1 MITCVINGM
10 AAYPAAS
17 QSIKLTYANQC
28 VTDDGEY
35 SYDINFPMSIM
46 DNRRVFH
53 NVSRFDVSKVTQKF
67 NDCKLYVSG
76 RLILSGVGTIIS
88 VTEAEIKLQI
98 VGGKSRIKYNDRMTK
113 HYIDEIATFG
123 TADKPGYTVDK
134 GWSQGFKNLQK
145 INDIYR
151 LDEDKSKFLGVE
163 GKWCFVPVRDETND
177 MIANFVGVDK
187 TKQFIG
193 YNAPFVMNL
202 AVQPNLMYIFRK
214 VVEYEGYTLKRN
226 DFDCKPWNLLYIASA
241 YKTRELRKALPHW
254 SSYTFIEEFR
264 KLFNATIV
272 FDDIRKTCSVI
283 NASELTTADSVE
295 IEPLDEYTTDYD
307 EDGSFSTSST
317 ANLEYN
323 LGDSANRDNYE
334 VISKKVFENFKIV
347 HSTGTWE
354 PQNQFKGTTQS
365 WSEKQ
370 KRQTIIE
377 CNGSYYIYVENEV
390 GSKTWQLA
398 GVWSP
403 LIRDSS
409 SDDYVDI
416 NISPAAQV
424 VEDINFKTAVI
435 GEDNYYEKR
444 CLLSIPNDKEPD
456 SKECDVDDDGY
467 SYTSV
472 QDAIDDES
480 TLDKSEDDQEC
491 MNIFFIIP
499 GEVQDDNKFSWVRAK
514 SRWPKFK
521 TDYRINKEYC
531 GSTEGGFGG
540 NRGGTFKEKYPY
552 SLSICTKSTNDVV
565 TLGCL
570 HDNGLK
576 MDNKNCLQVKFKS
589 EVIPD
594 PSNTYI
600 IHNKKY
606 VCEKIEMEVK
616 DDQIE
621 PIFVGYFYMMS

>member
-17 QSIKLTYANQC
+17 QSIKLTYANQY

-53 NVSRFDVSKVTQKF
+53 NVSRFDVSKVTKKF
-67 NDCKLYVSG
+67 DDCKLYVSG

-113 HYIDEIATFG
+113 HYIDEISYG

-177 MIANFVGVDK
+177 MIANFVGVDR

-307 EDGSFSTSST
+307 EDGSLSTSST

-334 VISKKVFENFKIV
+334 VISKKVFNSFESF
-347 HSTGTWE
+347 HSE
-354 PQNQFKGTTQS
+354 EISLDNQFVSTTML
-365 WSEKQ
+365 WSEKK

-377 CNGSYYIYVENEV
+377 NFGDYYIYVEDENGKKSWELS
-390 GSKTWQLA
+390 GI
-398 GVWSP
+398 WSP
-403 LIRDSS
+403 LIRDKSS
-409 SDDYVDI
+409 EDYVDL

-424 VEDINFKTAVI
+424 VEDINFKTWFL
-435 GEDNYYEKR
+435 EDKYYEKR
-444 CLLSIPNDKEPD
+444 CLLSIPNNKEPD
-456 SKECDVDDDGY
+456 SKDCDIDEDGY

-472 QDAIDDES
+472 QDALDDES
-480 TLDKSEDDQEC
+480 MLDTTEDEQEC
-491 MNIFFIIP
+491 MNIFFILP
-499 GEVQDDNKFSWVRAK
+499 GRVQIGGPNTTSLSWVGNK
-514 SRWPKFK
+514 SRWPQFV
-521 TDYRINKEYC
+521 TDYRINDDYRYS
-531 GSTEGGFGG
+531 GIADIFYD
-540 NRGGTFKEKYPY
+540 FY
-552 SLSICTKSTNDVV
+552 SLSLRKKREIGTTC
-565 TLGCL
+565 LGSL

-576 MDNKNCLQVKFKS
+576 IDNKNCLQVKFKS

-606 VCEKIEMEVK
+606 VCEKIELEVK

>member
-17 QSIKLTYANQC
+17 QSIKLTYANQY

-98 VGGKSRIKYNDRMTK
+98 VGGKSRIKFNDKLTK
-113 HYIDEIATFG
+113 HYIDEIPFG

-134 GWSQGFKNLQK
+134 GFSQKFKDK
-145 INDIYR
+145 IREIYR
-151 LDEDKSKFLGVE
+151 LNEDKSEFLGAE
-163 GKWCFVPVRDETND
+163 GRWCFMPVRDETND
-177 MIANFVGVDK
+177 LIANFVGVDR

-193 YNAPFVMNL
+193 YNAPFIMNL

-214 VVEYEGYTLKRN
+214 VVEYEGYSLKRN

-241 YKTRELRKALPHW
+241 YKTRELCKALPHW

-272 FDDIRKTCSVI
+272 FDDIKKTCSVI

-307 EDGSFSTSST
+307 EDGSLSTPST

-334 VISKKVFENFKIV
+334 VISKKVFNSFESF
-347 HSTGTWE
+347 HSE
-354 PQNQFKGTTQS
+354 EISLDNQFVSTTML
-365 WSEKQ
+365 WSEKK

-377 CNGSYYIYVENEV
+377 NFGDYYIYVEDENGKKSWELS
-390 GSKTWQLA
+390 GI
-398 GVWSP
+398 WSP
-403 LIRDSS
+403 LIRDKSS
-409 SDDYVDI
+409 EDYVDL

-424 VEDINFKTAVI
+424 VEDINFKT
-435 GEDNYYEKR
+435 GLLEDKYYEKR
-444 CLLSIPNDKEPD
+444 CLLSIPNNKEPD
-456 SKECDVDDDGY
+456 SKDCDIDEDGY

-472 QDAIDDES
+472 QDALDDES
-480 TLDKSEDDQEC
+480 MLDTTEDEQEC
-491 MNIFFIIP
+491 MNIFFILP
-499 GEVQDDNKFSWVRAK
+499 GRVQIGGPNTTSLSWVGNK
-514 SRWPKFK
+514 SRWPQFL
-521 TDYRINKEYC
+521 TDYRINEDYRYS
-531 GSTEGGFGG
+531 GIADIFYD
-540 NRGGTFKEKYPY
+540 FY
-552 SLSICTKSTNDVV
+552 SLSLRKKREIGATC
-565 TLGCL
+565 LGSL

-576 MDNKNCLQVKFKS
+576 IDNKNCLQVKFKS

-606 VCEKIEMEVK
+606 VCEKIELEVK

>member
-17 QSIKLTYANQC
+17 QSIKLTYANQY

-53 NVSRFDVSKVTQKF
+53 NVSRFDVSKVTQKY

-76 RLILSGVGTIIS
+76 RLILSGVGTVIS

-98 VGGKSRIKYNDRMTK
+98 VGGKSRIKFNDKLTK
-113 HYIDEIATFG
+113 HYIDEIPFG

-134 GWSQGFKNLQK
+134 GFSQKFKDK
-145 INDIYR
+145 ISEIYR
-151 LDEDKSKFLGVE
+151 LNEDKSEFLGAE
-163 GKWCFVPVRDETND
+163 GRWCFMPVRDETND
-177 MIANFVGVDK
+177 LISNFVGVDR

-193 YNAPFVMNL
+193 YNAPFIMNL

-214 VVEYEGYTLKRN
+214 VVEYEGYSLKRN

-241 YKTRELRKALPHW
+241 YKTRELCKALPHW

-272 FDDIRKTCSVI
+272 FDDIKKTCSVI

-323 LGDSANRDNYE
+323 LGDSANRENYE
-334 VISKKVFENFKIV
+334 VIPKKVFDSFEIV
-347 HSTGTWE
+347 HSEELMGSDR
-354 PQNQFKGTTQS
+354 QFASTTLL
-365 WSEKQ
+365 WSEKK

-377 CNGSYYIYVENEV
+377 NYGDYYIYVEDEDGN
-390 GSKTWQLA
+390 KNWKLA
-398 GVWSP
+398 GIWSP
-403 LIRDSS
+403 LIRDSA
-409 SDDYVDI
+409 SDDYVDL

-424 VEDINFKTAVI
+424 VENINFKS
-435 GEDNYYEKR
+435 GLLEDNYYEKR

-456 SKECDVDDDGY
+456 SKECDIDEDGY

-472 QDAIDDES
+472 QDALDDES
-480 TLDKSEDDQEC
+480 MLDTSEDEQEC
-491 MNIFFIIP
+491 MNIFFILP
-499 GEVQDDNKFSWVRAK
+499 GRVQTGDGTNTRLSWVGNK
-514 SRWPKFK
+514 SRWPQFM
-521 TDYRINKEYC
+521 TDYRINY
-531 GSTEGGFGG
+531 GYRFSGIAFIDDA
-540 NRGGTFKEKYPY
+540 YY
-552 SLSICTKSTNDVV
+552 SLALCMKSEIGT
-565 TLGCL
+565 TCLGSL

-576 MDNKNCLQVKFKS
+576 IDNKNCLQIKFKS

-606 VCEKIEMEVK
+606 VCEKIELEVK

>member
-1 MITCVINGM
+1 MITCIINGHK
-10 AAYPAAS
+10 AYPIS
-17 QSIKLTYANQC
+17 TSSIKVAYANQY

-35 SYDINFPMSIM
+35 TYDITFPMNILE
-46 DNRRVFH
+46 NRVIFK
-53 NVSRFDVSKVTQKF
+53 NVSRLEVKKNIAKYD
-67 NDCKLYVSG
+67 DCKLYCNSQ
-76 RLILSGVGTIIS
+76 LIMSGVGTILS
-88 VTEAEIKLQI
+88 VNEKEIKLQI
-98 VGGKSRIKYNDRMTK
+98 VGGKSRIKFNDRMTK
-113 HYIDEIATFG
+113 HYIDEIPFG

-347 HSTGTWE
+347 HSTGTWD

-377 CNGSYYIYVENEV
+377 CNGSYYIYVENED

-531 GSTEGGFGG
+531 GSAVGGFGG
-540 NRGGTFKEKYPY
+540 NGGGTFKEKYPY

-570 HDNGLK
+570 HANGLK
-576 MDNKNCLQVKFKS
+576 IDNKNCMEVKFKS
-589 EVIPD
+589 DDIPD
-594 PSNTYI
+594 PSKIYI
-600 IHNKKY
+600 IRNKRF

-616 DDQIE
+616 DDAIE
-621 PIFVGYFYMMS
+621 PVYTGYFYMQS

>member
-17 QSIKLTYANQC
+17 QSIKLTYANQY

-67 NDCKLYVSG
+67 NDCKLYVSS

-98 VGGKSRIKYNDRMTK
+98 VGGKSRIKFNDKLTK
-113 HYIDEIATFG
+113 HYIDEIPFG

-134 GWSQGFKNLQK
+134 GFSQKFKDK
-145 INDIYR
+145 ISEIYR
-151 LDEDKSKFLGVE
+151 LNEDKSEFLGAE
-163 GKWCFVPVRDETND
+163 GRWCFMPVRDETND
-177 MIANFVGVDK
+177 LIANFVGVDR

-193 YNAPFVMNL
+193 YNAPFIMNL

-214 VVEYEGYTLKRN
+214 VVEYEGYSLKRN

-241 YKTRELRKALPHW
+241 YKTRELCKALPHW

-272 FDDIRKTCSVI
+272 FDDIKKTCSVI

-307 EDGSFSTSST
+307 EDGSLSTSST

-334 VISKKVFENFKIV
+334 VISKKVFNSFESF
-347 HSTGTWE
+347 HSE
-354 PQNQFKGTTQS
+354 EISLDNQFVSTTKL
-365 WSEKQ
+365 WSEKK

-377 CNGSYYIYVENEV
+377 NFGDYYIYVEDENGKKSWELS
-390 GSKTWQLA
+390 GI
-398 GVWSP
+398 WSP
-403 LIRDSS
+403 LIRDKSS
-409 SDDYVDI
+409 EDYVDL

-424 VEDINFKTAVI
+424 VEDINFKT
-435 GEDNYYEKR
+435 GLLEDKYYEKR
-444 CLLSIPNDKEPD
+444 CLLSIPNNKEPD
-456 SKECDVDDDGY
+456 SKDCDIDEDGY

-472 QDAIDDES
+472 QDALDDES
-480 TLDKSEDDQEC
+480 MLDTTEDEQEC
-491 MNIFFIIP
+491 MNIFFILP
-499 GEVQDDNKFSWVRAK
+499 GRVQIGGPNTTSLSWVGNK
-514 SRWPKFK
+514 SRWPQFL
-521 TDYRINKEYC
+521 TDYHINEDYRYS
-531 GSTEGGFGG
+531 GIADIFYD
-540 NRGGTFKEKYPY
+540 FY
-552 SLSICTKSTNDVV
+552 SLSLRKKREIGATC
-565 TLGCL
+565 LGSL

-576 MDNKNCLQVKFKS
+576 IDNKNCLQVKFKS

-606 VCEKIEMEVK
+606 VCEKIELEVK

>member
-17 QSIKLTYANQC
+17 QSIKLTYANQY

-113 HYIDEIATFG
+113 HYIDEISYG

-177 MIANFVGVDK
+177 MIANFVGVDR

-272 FDDIRKTCSVI
+272 FDDIRKICSVI

-307 EDGSFSTSST
+307 EDGSLSTSST

-334 VISKKVFENFKIV
+334 VISKKVFNSFESF
-347 HSTGTWE
+347 HSE
-354 PQNQFKGTTQS
+354 EISLDNQFVSTTML
-365 WSEKQ
+365 WSEKK

-377 CNGSYYIYVENEV
+377 NFGDYYIYMEDENGKKSWELS
-390 GSKTWQLA
+390 GI
-398 GVWSP
+398 WSP
-403 LIRDSS
+403 LIRDKSS
-409 SDDYVDI
+409 EDYVDL

-424 VEDINFKTAVI
+424 VEDINFKT
-435 GEDNYYEKR
+435 GLLEDKYYEKR
-444 CLLSIPNDKEPD
+444 CLLSIPNNKEPD
-456 SKECDVDDDGY
+456 SKDCDIDEDGY

-472 QDAIDDES
+472 QDALDDES
-480 TLDKSEDDQEC
+480 MLDTTEDEQEC
-491 MNIFFIIP
+491 MNIFFILP
-499 GEVQDDNKFSWVRAK
+499 GRVQIGGPNTTSLSWVGNK
-514 SRWPKFK
+514 SRWPQFL
-521 TDYRINKEYC
+521 TDYRINEDYRYS
-531 GSTEGGFGG
+531 GIADIFYD
-540 NRGGTFKEKYPY
+540 FY
-552 SLSICTKSTNDVV
+552 SLSLRKEREIGATC
-565 TLGCL
+565 LGSL

-576 MDNKNCLQVKFKS
+576 IDNKNCLQVKFKS

-606 VCEKIEMEVK
+606 VCEKIELEVK

>member
-17 QSIKLTYANQC
+17 QSIKLTYANQY

-35 SYDINFPMSIM
+35 SSDINFPMSIM
-46 DNRRVFH
+46 NNRRVFH
-53 NVSRFDVSKVTQKF
+53 NVSRFDVSKTTQKYD
-67 NDCKLYVSG
+67 DCKLYVSG

-88 VTEAEIKLQI
+88 VSESEIKLQI

-347 HSTGTWE
+347 HSTGTWD

-377 CNGSYYIYVENEV
+377 CNGSYYIYVENED

-540 NRGGTFKEKYPY
+540 NGGGTFKEKYPY

-606 VCEKIEMEVK
+606 VCEKIELEVK

>member
-17 QSIKLTYANQC
+17 QSIKLTYANQY

-177 MIANFVGVDK
+177 MIANFVGVDR

-193 YNAPFVMNL
+193 YNAPFIMNL

-307 EDGSFSTSST
+307 EDGSLSTSST

-334 VISKKVFENFKIV
+334 VISKKVFNSFESF
-347 HSTGTWE
+347 HSE
-354 PQNQFKGTTQS
+354 EISLDNQFVSTTML
-365 WSEKQ
+365 WSEKK

-377 CNGSYYIYVENEV
+377 NFGDYYIYVEDENGKKSWELS
-390 GSKTWQLA
+390 GI
-398 GVWSP
+398 WSP
-403 LIRDSS
+403 LIRDKSS
-409 SDDYVDI
+409 EDYVDL

-424 VEDINFKTAVI
+424 VEDINFKT
-435 GEDNYYEKR
+435 GLLEDKYYEKR
-444 CLLSIPNDKEPD
+444 CLLSIPNNKEPD
-456 SKECDVDDDGY
+456 SKDCDIDEDGY

-472 QDAIDDES
+472 QDALDDES
-480 TLDKSEDDQEC
+480 MLDTTEDEQEC
-491 MNIFFIIP
+491 MNIFFILP
-499 GEVQDDNKFSWVRAK
+499 GRVQIGGPNTTSLSWVGNK
-514 SRWPKFK
+514 SRWPQFL
-521 TDYRINKEYC
+521 TDYRINEDYRYS
-531 GSTEGGFGG
+531 GIADIFYD
-540 NRGGTFKEKYPY
+540 FY
-552 SLSICTKSTNDVV
+552 SLSLRKKREIGATC
-565 TLGCL
+565 LGSL

-576 MDNKNCLQVKFKS
+576 IDNKNCLQVKFKS

-606 VCEKIEMEVK
+606 VCEKIELEVK

>member
-17 QSIKLTYANQC
+17 QSIKLTYANQY

-113 HYIDEIATFG
+113 HYIDEISYG

-377 CNGSYYIYVENEV
+377 CNGSYYIYVENED

-403 LIRDSS
+403 LIRVSS

-435 GEDNYYEKR
+435 GEDKYYEKR

-552 SLSICTKSTNDVV
+552 SLSICAKSTNDVV

-606 VCEKIEMEVK
+606 VCEKIELEVK

>member
-17 QSIKLTYANQC
+17 QSIKLTYANQY

-88 VTEAEIKLQI
+88 VTESEIKLQI

-113 HYIDEIATFG
+113 HYIDEISYG

-134 GWSQGFKNLQK
+134 GWSKGFKNLQK

-177 MIANFVGVDK
+177 MIANFVGVDR

-307 EDGSFSTSST
+307 EDGSLSTSST

-334 VISKKVFENFKIV
+334 VISKKVFNSFESF
-347 HSTGTWE
+347 HSE
-354 PQNQFKGTTQS
+354 EISLDNQFVSTTML
-365 WSEKQ
+365 WSEKK

-377 CNGSYYIYVENEV
+377 NFGDYYIYVEDENGKKSWELS
-390 GSKTWQLA
+390 GI
-398 GVWSP
+398 WSP
-403 LIRDSS
+403 LIRDKSS
-409 SDDYVDI
+409 EDYVDL

-424 VEDINFKTAVI
+424 VEDINFKT
-435 GEDNYYEKR
+435 GLLEDKYYEKR
-444 CLLSIPNDKEPD
+444 CLLSIPNNKEPD
-456 SKECDVDDDGY
+456 SKDCDIDEDGY

-472 QDAIDDES
+472 QDALDDES
-480 TLDKSEDDQEC
+480 MLDTTEDEQEC
-491 MNIFFIIP
+491 MNIFFILP
-499 GEVQDDNKFSWVRAK
+499 GRVQIGGPNTTSLSWVGNK
-514 SRWPKFK
+514 SRWPQFL
-521 TDYRINKEYC
+521 TDYRINEDYRYS
-531 GSTEGGFGG
+531 GIADIFYD
-540 NRGGTFKEKYPY
+540 FY
-552 SLSICTKSTNDVV
+552 SLSLRKKREIGATC
-565 TLGCL
+565 LGSL

-576 MDNKNCLQVKFKS
+576 IDNKNCLQVKFKS

-606 VCEKIEMEVK
+606 VCEKIELEVK

>member
-17 QSIKLTYANQC
+17 QSIKLTYANQY

-151 LDEDKSKFLGVE
+151 LDEDKSKFMGVE

-214 VVEYEGYTLKRN
+214 VLEYEGYKLKRN

-272 FDDIRKTCSVI
+272 FDDVRKTCSVI

-347 HSTGTWE
+347 HSTGTWD

-377 CNGSYYIYVENEV
+377 CNGSYYIYVENED

-514 SRWPKFK
+514 YRWPKFK

-540 NRGGTFKEKYPY
+540 NGGGTFKEKYPY
-552 SLSICTKSTNDVV
+552 SLSICAKSTNDVV

-606 VCEKIEMEVK
+606 VCEKIELEVK

>member
-17 QSIKLTYANQC
+17 QSIKLTYANQY

-145 INDIYR
+145 IYDIYR

-347 HSTGTWE
+347 HSTGTWD

-370 KRQTIIE
+370 KKQTIIE
-377 CNGSYYIYVENEV
+377 CNGSYYIYVENED

-435 GEDNYYEKR
+435 GEDKYYEKR
-444 CLLSIPNDKEPD
+444 CLLSIPNAKEPD

-540 NRGGTFKEKYPY
+540 NGGGTFKEKYPY

-576 MDNKNCLQVKFKS
+576 IDNKNCLQVKFKS

-606 VCEKIEMEVK
+606 VCEKIELEVK

>member
-17 QSIKLTYANQC
+17 QSIKLTYANQY

-67 NDCKLYVSG
+67 DDCKLYVSG

-214 VVEYEGYTLKRN
+214 VLEYEGYTLKRN

-307 EDGSFSTSST
+307 EDGSLSTSST

-334 VISKKVFENFKIV
+334 VISKKVFDSFESFQSKEI
-347 HSTGTWE
+347 SLD
-354 PQNQFKGTTQS
+354 NQFVSTTML
-365 WSEKQ
+365 WSEKK

-377 CNGSYYIYVENEV
+377 NFGDYYIYVEDEN
-390 GSKTWQLA
+390 GKKSWKLA
-398 GVWSP
+398 GIWSP
-403 LIRDSS
+403 LIRDKSS
-409 SDDYVDI
+409 EDYVDL

-424 VEDINFKTAVI
+424 VEDINFKTWFL
-435 GEDNYYEKR
+435 EDKYYEKR
-444 CLLSIPNDKEPD
+444 CLLSIQNNKEPD
-456 SKECDVDDDGY
+456 SKDCDIDDDGY

-472 QDAIDDES
+472 QDALDDES
-480 TLDKSEDDQEC
+480 MLDTSEDEQEC
-491 MNIFFIIP
+491 MNIFFILP
-499 GEVQDDNKFSWVRAK
+499 GRVQIGGPNTTSLSWVDNK
-514 SRWPKFK
+514 SRWPQFM
-521 TDYRINKEYC
+521 TDYRINY
-531 GSTEGGFGG
+531 GYRFSGIAFIDDA
-540 NRGGTFKEKYPY
+540 YY
-552 SLSICTKSTNDVV
+552 SLALCMKSEIGT
-565 TLGCL
+565 TCLGSL

-576 MDNKNCLQVKFKS
+576 IDNKNCLQIKFKS

-606 VCEKIEMEVK
+606 VCEKIELEVK

>member
-17 QSIKLTYANQC
+17 QSIKLTYANQY

-53 NVSRFDVSKVTQKF
+53 NVNRFDVSKVTQKF
-67 NDCKLYVSG
+67 NDCKLYVSS

-98 VGGKSRIKYNDRMTK
+98 VGGKSRIKFNDKLTK
-113 HYIDEIATFG
+113 HYIDEIPFG

-134 GWSQGFKNLQK
+134 GFSQKFKDK
-145 INDIYR
+145 ISEIYR
-151 LDEDKSKFLGVE
+151 LNEDKSEFLGAE
-163 GKWCFVPVRDETND
+163 GRWCFMPIRDETND
-177 MIANFVGVDK
+177 LIANFVGVDR

-193 YNAPFVMNL
+193 YNAPFIMNL

-214 VVEYEGYTLKRN
+214 VVEYEGYSLKRN

-241 YKTRELRKALPHW
+241 YKTRELCKALPHW

-272 FDDIRKTCSVI
+272 FDDIKKTCSVI

-307 EDGSFSTSST
+307 EDGSLSTSST

-334 VISKKVFENFKIV
+334 VISKKVFESFEIV
-347 HSTGTWE
+347 HSTEVMGLDR
-354 PQNQFKGTTQS
+354 QFASTTML
-365 WSEKQ
+365 WSGKK

-377 CNGSYYIYVENEV
+377 NFGDYYIYVEDEN
-390 GSKTWQLA
+390 GKKSWKLA
-398 GVWSP
+398 GIWSP
-403 LIRDSS
+403 LTRDKSS
-409 SDDYVDI
+409 EDYVDL

-424 VEDINFKTAVI
+424 VEDINFKT
-435 GEDNYYEKR
+435 GFLEDKYYEKR
-444 CLLSIPNDKEPD
+444 CLLSIPNNKEPD
-456 SKECDVDDDGY
+456 SKDCDIDEDGY

-472 QDAIDDES
+472 QDALDDES
-480 TLDKSEDDQEC
+480 MLDTTEDEQEC
-491 MNIFFIIP
+491 MNIFFILP
-499 GEVQDDNKFSWVRAK
+499 GRVQIGGPNTTSLSWVGNK
-514 SRWPKFK
+514 SRWPQFM
-521 TDYRINKEYC
+521 TDYRINEDYRYS
-531 GSTEGGFGG
+531 GIVDIFYD
-540 NRGGTFKEKYPY
+540 FY
-552 SLSICTKSTNDVV
+552 SLSLRKKREIGTTC
-565 TLGCL
+565 LGSL

-576 MDNKNCLQVKFKS
+576 IDNKNCLQVKFKS

-606 VCEKIEMEVK
+606 VCEKIELEVK

>member
-17 QSIKLTYANQC
+17 QSIKLTYANQY

-67 NDCKLYVSG
+67 DDCKLYVSG

-88 VTEAEIKLQI
+88 VTESEIKLQI
-98 VGGKSRIKYNDRMTK
+98 VGGKSRIKFNDKLTK
-113 HYIDEIATFG
+113 HYIDEIPFG

-134 GWSQGFKNLQK
+134 GFSQKFKDK
-145 INDIYR
+145 ISEIYR
-151 LDEDKSKFLGVE
+151 LNEDKSEFLGAE
-163 GKWCFVPVRDETND
+163 GRWCFMPVRDETND
-177 MIANFVGVDK
+177 LIANFVGVDR

-193 YNAPFVMNL
+193 YKAPFITNL
-202 AVQPNLMYIFRK
+202 AVQPNLMHIFRK

-226 DFDCKPWNLLYIASA
+226 DFECKPWNLLYIASA

-272 FDDIRKTCSVI
+272 FDDIKKTCSVI

-307 EDGSFSTSST
+307 EDGSLSTSST

-334 VISKKVFENFKIV
+334 VISKKVFDSFEIV
-347 HSTGTWE
+347 HSEELMGSDR
-354 PQNQFKGTTQS
+354 QFASTTLL
-365 WSEKQ
+365 WSEKK

-377 CNGSYYIYVENEV
+377 NFGDYYIYVEDEDGN
-390 GSKTWQLA
+390 KNWKLA
-398 GVWSP
+398 GIWSP

-409 SDDYVDI
+409 SDDYVDL

-424 VEDINFKTAVI
+424 VGNINFRS
-435 GEDNYYEKR
+435 GLLEDNYYEKR

-456 SKECDVDDDGY
+456 SKECDIDEDGY

-472 QDAIDDES
+472 QDALDDES
-480 TLDKSEDDQEC
+480 MLDTSEDEQEC
-491 MNIFFIIP
+491 MNIFFILP
-499 GEVQDDNKFSWVRAK
+499 GRVQTGDGTNTKLSWVGEK
-514 SRWPKFK
+514 SRWPQFM
-521 TDYRINKEYC
+521 TDYRIN
-531 GSTEGGFGG
+531 
-540 NRGGTFKEKYPY
+540 RGYRYSGISFIDDAYY
-552 SLSICTKSTNDVV
+552 SLALCMKSEIGT
-565 TLGCL
+565 TCLGSL

-576 MDNKNCLQVKFKS
+576 IDNKNCLQIKFKS

-606 VCEKIEMEVK
+606 ACEKIELEVK

>member
-17 QSIKLTYANQC
+17 QSIKLTYANQY

-76 RLILSGVGTIIS
+76 RLILSGVGTVIS

-98 VGGKSRIKYNDRMTK
+98 VGGKSRIKFNDKLTK
-113 HYIDEIATFG
+113 HYIDEIQFG

-134 GWSQGFKNLQK
+134 GFSQKFKDK
-145 INDIYR
+145 ISEIYR
-151 LDEDKSKFLGVE
+151 LNEDKSEFLGAE
-163 GKWCFVPVRDETND
+163 GRWCFMPVRDETND
-177 MIANFVGVDK
+177 LIANFVGVDR

-193 YNAPFVMNL
+193 YNAPFIMNL

-214 VVEYEGYTLKRN
+214 VVEYEGYSLKRN

-241 YKTRELRKALPHW
+241 YKTRELCKALPHW

-272 FDDIRKTCSVI
+272 FDDIKKTCSVI

-295 IEPLDEYTTDYD
+295 IETLDEYTTDYD

-334 VISKKVFENFKIV
+334 VIPKKVFDSFEIV
-347 HSTGTWE
+347 HSEELMGSDR
-354 PQNQFKGTTQS
+354 QFASTTLL
-365 WSEKQ
+365 WSEKK

-377 CNGSYYIYVENEV
+377 NYGDYYIYVEDEDGN
-390 GSKTWQLA
+390 KNWKLA
-398 GVWSP
+398 GIWSP
-403 LIRDSS
+403 LIRDSA
-409 SDDYVDI
+409 SDDYVDL

-424 VEDINFKTAVI
+424 VENINFKS
-435 GEDNYYEKR
+435 GLLEDNYYEKR

-456 SKECDVDDDGY
+456 SKECDIDEDGY

-472 QDAIDDES
+472 QDALDDES
-480 TLDKSEDDQEC
+480 MLDTSEDEQEC
-491 MNIFFIIP
+491 MNIFFILP
-499 GEVQDDNKFSWVRAK
+499 GRVQTGDGTNTRLSWVGNK
-514 SRWPKFK
+514 SRWPQFM
-521 TDYRINKEYC
+521 TDYRINY
-531 GSTEGGFGG
+531 GYRFSGIAFIDDA
-540 NRGGTFKEKYPY
+540 YY
-552 SLSICTKSTNDVV
+552 SLALCMKSEIGT
-565 TLGCL
+565 TCLGSL

-576 MDNKNCLQVKFKS
+576 IDNKNCLQIKFKS

-606 VCEKIEMEVK
+606 VCEKIELEVK

>member
-17 QSIKLTYANQC
+17 QSIKLTYANQY

-67 NDCKLYVSG
+67 DDCKLYVSG

-88 VTEAEIKLQI
+88 VTESEIKLQI
-98 VGGKSRIKYNDRMTK
+98 VGGKSRIKFNDKLTK
-113 HYIDEIATFG
+113 HYIDEIPFG

-134 GWSQGFKNLQK
+134 GFSQKFKDK
-145 INDIYR
+145 ISEIYR
-151 LDEDKSKFLGVE
+151 LNEDKSEFLGAE
-163 GKWCFVPVRDETND
+163 GRWCFMPVRDETND
-177 MIANFVGVDK
+177 LIANFVGVDR

-193 YNAPFVMNL
+193 YKAPFITNL
-202 AVQPNLMYIFRK
+202 AVQPNLMHIFRK

-226 DFDCKPWNLLYIASA
+226 DFECKPWNLLYIASA

-272 FDDIRKTCSVI
+272 FDDIKKTCSVI

-307 EDGSFSTSST
+307 EDGSLSTSST

-334 VISKKVFENFKIV
+334 VISKKVFDSFEIV
-347 HSTGTWE
+347 HSEELMGSDR
-354 PQNQFKGTTQS
+354 QFASTTLL
-365 WSEKQ
+365 WSEKK

-377 CNGSYYIYVENEV
+377 NFGDYYIYVEDEDGN
-390 GSKTWQLA
+390 KNWKLA
-398 GVWSP
+398 GIWSP

-409 SDDYVDI
+409 SDDYVDL

-424 VEDINFKTAVI
+424 VGNINFRS
-435 GEDNYYEKR
+435 GLLEDNYYEKR

-456 SKECDVDDDGY
+456 SKECDIDEDGY

-472 QDAIDDES
+472 QDALDDES
-480 TLDKSEDDQEC
+480 MLDTSEDEQEC
-491 MNIFFIIP
+491 MNIFFILP
-499 GEVQDDNKFSWVRAK
+499 GRVQTGDGTNTKLSWVGEK
-514 SRWPKFK
+514 SRWPQFM
-521 TDYRINKEYC
+521 TDYRIN
-531 GSTEGGFGG
+531 
-540 NRGGTFKEKYPY
+540 RGYRYSGISFIDDAYY
-552 SLSICTKSTNDVV
+552 SLALCMKSEIGT
-565 TLGCL
+565 TCLGSL

-576 MDNKNCLQVKFKS
+576 IDNKNCLQVKFKS

-606 VCEKIEMEVK
+606 VCEKIELEVK

-621 PIFVGYFYMMS
+621 PILVGYFYMMS

>member
-1 MITCVINGM
+1 MITCIINGHK
-10 AAYPAAS
+10 AYPIS
-17 QSIKLTYANQC
+17 TSSIKVTYANQY

-35 SYDINFPMSIM
+35 TYDITFPMNILE
-46 DNRRVFH
+46 NRVIFK
-53 NVSRFDVSKVTQKF
+53 NVSRLEVKKNIAKYD
-67 NDCKLYVSG
+67 DCKLFCNSQ
-76 RLILSGVGTIIS
+76 LIMSGVGTILS
-88 VTEAEIKLQI
+88 VNEKEIKLQI
-98 VGGKSRIKYNDRMTK
+98 VGGKSRIKFNDRMTK
-113 HYIDEIATFG
+113 HYIDEIPFG

-134 GWSQGFKNLQK
+134 GWSQGWKGFQK

-151 LDEDKSKFLGVE
+151 LDDDKSEFLGVE

-177 MIANFVGVDK
+177 MIANFVGVAK

-193 YNAPFVMNL
+193 SNAPFIMNL

-241 YKTRELRKALPHW
+241 YKTRELRRALPHW

-272 FDDIRKTCSVI
+272 FDDIQKTCSVI
-283 NASELTTADSVE
+283 KKSELTTADSVA
-295 IEPLDEYTTDYD
+295 IEPLAEYTTDYD

-334 VISKKVFENFKIV
+334 VISKKVFENFEIV
-347 HSTGTWE
+347 HSTATLD
-354 PQNQFKGTTQS
+354 PQNQFQGTTQS

-377 CNGSYYIYVENEV
+377 CNGSYYIYVENE

-424 VEDINFKTAVI
+424 VEDINFKTAII

-499 GEVQDDNKFSWVRAK
+499 GEVQVDTKFSWVRAK

-540 NRGGTFKEKYPY
+540 NGGGTFKEKYPY

-570 HDNGLK
+570 HDNGLRL
-576 MDNKNCLQVKFKS
+576 DNKNCMETKFKS
-589 EVIPD
+589 DDIPD
-594 PSNTYI
+594 PSKIYI
-600 IHNKKY
+600 IRNKKY
-606 VCEKIEMEVK
+606 VCEKIELEVK
-616 DDQIE
+616 DDAIE
-621 PIFVGYFYMMS
+621 PVYTGYFYMLS

>member
-17 QSIKLTYANQC
+17 QSIKLTYANQY

-307 EDGSFSTSST
+307 EDGSLSTSST

-334 VISKKVFENFKIV
+334 VISKKIFNSFESF
-347 HSTGTWE
+347 HSE
-354 PQNQFKGTTQS
+354 EISLDNQFVSTTML
-365 WSEKQ
+365 WSEKK

-377 CNGSYYIYVENEV
+377 NFGDYYIYVEDENGKKSWELS
-390 GSKTWQLA
+390 GI
-398 GVWSP
+398 WSP
-403 LIRDSS
+403 LIRDKSS
-409 SDDYVDI
+409 EDYVDL

-424 VEDINFKTAVI
+424 VEDINFKT
-435 GEDNYYEKR
+435 GLLEDKYYEKR
-444 CLLSIPNDKEPD
+444 CLLSIPNNKEPD
-456 SKECDVDDDGY
+456 SKDCDIDEDGY

-472 QDAIDDES
+472 QDALDDES
-480 TLDKSEDDQEC
+480 MLDTTEDEQEC
-491 MNIFFIIP
+491 MNIFFILP
-499 GEVQDDNKFSWVRAK
+499 GRVQIGGPNTTSLSWVGNK
-514 SRWPKFK
+514 SRWPQFL
-521 TDYRINKEYC
+521 TDYRINEDYRYS
-531 GSTEGGFGG
+531 GIADIFYD
-540 NRGGTFKEKYPY
+540 FY
-552 SLSICTKSTNDVV
+552 SLSLRKKREIGATC
-565 TLGCL
+565 LGSL

-576 MDNKNCLQVKFKS
+576 IDNKNCLQVKFKS

-606 VCEKIEMEVK
+606 VCEKIELEVK

>member
-17 QSIKLTYANQC
+17 QSIKLTYANQY

-88 VTEAEIKLQI
+88 VTEAEVKLQI
-98 VGGKSRIKYNDRMTK
+98 VGGKSRIKFNDKLTK
-113 HYIDEIATFG
+113 HYIDEIPFG

-177 MIANFVGVDK
+177 MIANFVGVDR

-307 EDGSFSTSST
+307 EDGSLSTSST

-334 VISKKVFENFKIV
+334 VISKKVFNSFESF
-347 HSTGTWE
+347 HSE
-354 PQNQFKGTTQS
+354 EISLDNQFISTTML
-365 WSEKQ
+365 WSEKK

-377 CNGSYYIYVENEV
+377 NFGDYYIYVEDENGKKSWELS
-390 GSKTWQLA
+390 GI
-398 GVWSP
+398 WSP
-403 LIRDSS
+403 LIRDKSS
-409 SDDYVDI
+409 EDYVDL

-424 VEDINFKTAVI
+424 VEDINFKT
-435 GEDNYYEKR
+435 GFLEDKYYEKR
-444 CLLSIPNDKEPD
+444 CLLSIPNNKEPD
-456 SKECDVDDDGY
+456 SKDCDIDEDGY

-472 QDAIDDES
+472 QDALDDES
-480 TLDKSEDDQEC
+480 MLDTTEDEQEC
-491 MNIFFIIP
+491 MNIFFILP
-499 GEVQDDNKFSWVRAK
+499 GRVQIGGPNTTSLSWVGNK
-514 SRWPKFK
+514 SRWPQFL
-521 TDYRINKEYC
+521 TDYRINEDYRYS
-531 GSTEGGFGG
+531 GIADIFYD
-540 NRGGTFKEKYPY
+540 FY
-552 SLSICTKSTNDVV
+552 SLSLRKKREIGATC
-565 TLGCL
+565 LGSL

-576 MDNKNCLQVKFKS
+576 IDNKNCLQVKFKS

-606 VCEKIEMEVK
+606 VCEKIELEVK

>member
-1 MITCVINGM
+1 MITCIINGHK
-10 AAYPAAS
+10 AYPIS
-17 QSIKLTYANQC
+17 TSSIKVTYANQY

-35 SYDINFPMSIM
+35 TYDITFPMNILE
-46 DNRRVFH
+46 NRVIFK
-53 NVSRFDVSKVTQKF
+53 NVSRLEVKKNIAKYD
-67 NDCKLYVSG
+67 DCKLFCNSQ
-76 RLILSGVGTIIS
+76 LIMSGVGTILS
-88 VTEAEIKLQI
+88 VNEKEIKLQI
-98 VGGKSRIKYNDRMTK
+98 VGGKSRIKFNDRLTK
-113 HYIDEIATFG
+113 HYIDEIPFG

-134 GWSQGFKNLQK
+134 GWSQGWKGLQK
-145 INDIYR
+145 IKDIYR
-151 LDEDKSKFLGVE
+151 LDDDKSKFLGVE
-163 GKWCFVPVRDETND
+163 GKWCFVPIRDETND

-187 TKQFIG
+187 TKVFIG
-193 YNAPFVMNL
+193 YNAPFIVNP

-241 YKTRELRKALPHW
+241 YKTRELRRALPHW

-272 FDDIRKTCSVI
+272 FDDIQKTCSVI
-283 NASELTTADSVE
+283 KKSELTTADSVA

-334 VISKKVFENFKIV
+334 VISKKVFENFEIV
-347 HSTGTWE
+347 HSTE
-354 PQNQFKGTTQS
+354 PRYPQNQFQGTTQS

-377 CNGSYYIYVENEV
+377 YNGSYYIYVENED
-390 GSKTWQLA
+390 GSRTWQLA

-424 VEDINFKTAVI
+424 VEDINFKTAII

-467 SYTSV
+467 NYTSV

-531 GSTEGGFGG
+531 GSAVGGFGG

-552 SLSICTKSTNDVV
+552 SLSICTKSTNDV

-570 HDNGLK
+570 HDNGLRI
-576 MDNKNCLQVKFKS
+576 DNKNCMEIKFKS
-589 EVIPD
+589 DEIPD
-594 PSNTYI
+594 PSKIYI
-600 IHNKKY
+600 IRNKKY

-616 DDQIE
+616 DDAIE
-621 PIFVGYFYMMS
+621 PVYTGYFYMLS

>member
-17 QSIKLTYANQC
+17 QSIKLTYANQY

-88 VTEAEIKLQI
+88 VTESEIKLQI
-98 VGGKSRIKYNDRMTK
+98 VGGKSRIKFNDKLTK
-113 HYIDEIATFG
+113 HYIDEIPFG

-134 GWSQGFKNLQK
+134 GFSQKFKDK
-145 INDIYR
+145 ISEIYR
-151 LDEDKSKFLGVE
+151 LNEDKSEFLGAE
-163 GKWCFVPVRDETND
+163 GRWCFMPVRDETND
-177 MIANFVGVDK
+177 LIANFVGVDR

-193 YNAPFVMNL
+193 YNAPFIMNL
-202 AVQPNLMYIFRK
+202 AVQPNLMHIFRK

-272 FDDIRKTCSVI
+272 FDDIKKTCSVI

-307 EDGSFSTSST
+307 EDESLSTSST

-334 VISKKVFENFKIV
+334 VISKKVFNSFESF
-347 HSTGTWE
+347 HSE
-354 PQNQFKGTTQS
+354 EISLDNQFVSTTML
-365 WSEKQ
+365 WSEKK

-377 CNGSYYIYVENEV
+377 NFGDYYIYVEDENGKKSWELS
-390 GSKTWQLA
+390 GI
-398 GVWSP
+398 WSP
-403 LIRDSS
+403 LIRDKSS
-409 SDDYVDI
+409 EDYVDL

-424 VEDINFKTAVI
+424 VENINFKT
-435 GEDNYYEKR
+435 GLLEDKYYEKR
-444 CLLSIPNDKEPD
+444 CLLSIPNNKEPD
-456 SKECDVDDDGY
+456 SKDCDIDEDGY

-472 QDAIDDES
+472 QDALDDES
-480 TLDKSEDDQEC
+480 MLDTTEDEQEC
-491 MNIFFIIP
+491 MNIFFILP
-499 GEVQDDNKFSWVRAK
+499 GRVQIGGPNTTSLSWVGNK
-514 SRWPKFK
+514 SRWPQFL
-521 TDYRINKEYC
+521 TDYHINEDYRYS
-531 GSTEGGFGG
+531 GIADIFYD
-540 NRGGTFKEKYPY
+540 FY
-552 SLSICTKSTNDVV
+552 SLSLRKKREIGATC
-565 TLGCL
+565 LGSL

-576 MDNKNCLQVKFKS
+576 IDNKNCLQVKFKS

-606 VCEKIEMEVK
+606 VCEKIELEVK

>member
-1 MITCVINGM
+1 MITCIINGM

-17 QSIKLTYANQC
+17 QSIKITYANQY

-35 SYDINFPMSIM
+35 SYDITFPMSIM
-46 DNRRVFH
+46 NNRRAFE
-53 NVSRFDVSKVTQKF
+53 NVSRFDVSKNTKKYD
-67 NDCKLYVSG
+67 DCKLYVSG
-76 RLILSGVGTIIS
+76 RLVLSGVGTIIS
-88 VTEAEIKLQI
+88 VTESDIKLQV

-113 HYIDEIATFG
+113 HYIDEIPFG
-123 TADKPGYTVDK
+123 VADKPGYTVDK
-134 GWSQGFKNLQK
+134 GFSQGFKNFQK
-145 INDIYR
+145 IKDIYR

-272 FDDIRKTCSVI
+272 FDDIRKTCSVL

-307 EDGSFSTSST
+307 EDGSLSTSST

-334 VISKKVFENFKIV
+334 VISKKVFNSFESF
-347 HSTGTWE
+347 HSE
-354 PQNQFKGTTQS
+354 EISLDNQFISTTML
-365 WSEKQ
+365 WSEKK

-377 CNGSYYIYVENEV
+377 NFGDYYIYVEDENGKKSWELS
-390 GSKTWQLA
+390 GI
-398 GVWSP
+398 WSP
-403 LIRDSS
+403 LIRDKSS
-409 SDDYVDI
+409 EDYVDL

-424 VEDINFKTAVI
+424 VEDINFKT
-435 GEDNYYEKR
+435 GLLEDKYYEKR
-444 CLLSIPNDKEPD
+444 CLLSIPNNKEPD
-456 SKECDVDDDGY
+456 SKDCDIDEDGY

-472 QDAIDDES
+472 QDALDDES
-480 TLDKSEDDQEC
+480 MLDTTEDEQEC
-491 MNIFFIIP
+491 MNIFFILP
-499 GEVQDDNKFSWVRAK
+499 GRVQIGGPNTTSLSWVGNK
-514 SRWPKFK
+514 SRWPQFL
-521 TDYRINKEYC
+521 TDYRINEDYRYS
-531 GSTEGGFGG
+531 GIADIFYD
-540 NRGGTFKEKYPY
+540 FY
-552 SLSICTKSTNDVV
+552 SLSLRKKREIGATC
-565 TLGCL
+565 LGSL

-576 MDNKNCLQVKFKS
+576 IDNKNCLQVKFKS

-606 VCEKIEMEVK
+606 VCEKIELEVK

>member
-17 QSIKLTYANQC
+17 QSIKLTYANQY

-53 NVSRFDVSKVTQKF
+53 NVSRFDVSKVIQKF
-67 NDCKLYVSG
+67 DDCKLYVSG

-88 VTEAEIKLQI
+88 VTESEIKLQI
-98 VGGKSRIKYNDRMTK
+98 VGGKSRIKFNDKLTK
-113 HYIDEIATFG
+113 HYIDEIPFG

-134 GWSQGFKNLQK
+134 GFSQKFKDK
-145 INDIYR
+145 ISEIYR
-151 LDEDKSKFLGVE
+151 LNEDKSEFLGAE
-163 GKWCFVPVRDETND
+163 GRWCFMPVRDETND
-177 MIANFVGVDK
+177 LIANFVGVDR

-193 YNAPFVMNL
+193 YNAPFIMNL

-214 VVEYEGYTLKRN
+214 VVEYEGYSLERN

-241 YKTRELRKALPHW
+241 YKTRELCKALPHW

-272 FDDIRKTCSVI
+272 FDDIKKTCSVI

-295 IEPLDEYTTDYD
+295 IETLDEYTTDYD

-334 VISKKVFENFKIV
+334 VIPKKVFDSFEIV
-347 HSTGTWE
+347 HSEELMGSDR
-354 PQNQFKGTTQS
+354 QFASTTLL
-365 WSEKQ
+365 WSEKK

-377 CNGSYYIYVENEV
+377 NYGDYYIYVEDEDGN
-390 GSKTWQLA
+390 KNWKLA
-398 GVWSP
+398 GIWSP
-403 LIRDSS
+403 LIRDSA
-409 SDDYVDI
+409 SDDYVNL

-424 VEDINFKTAVI
+424 VENINFKS
-435 GEDNYYEKR
+435 GLLEDNYYEKR

-456 SKECDVDDDGY
+456 SKECDIDEDGY

-472 QDAIDDES
+472 QDALDDES
-480 TLDKSEDDQEC
+480 MLDTSEDEQEC
-491 MNIFFIIP
+491 MNIFFILP
-499 GEVQDDNKFSWVRAK
+499 GRVQTVDGTNTRLSWVGNK
-514 SRWPKFK
+514 SRWPQFM
-521 TDYRINKEYC
+521 TDYRINY
-531 GSTEGGFGG
+531 GYRFSGIAFIDDA
-540 NRGGTFKEKYPY
+540 YY
-552 SLSICTKSTNDVV
+552 SLALCMKSEIGT
-565 TLGCL
+565 TCLGSL
-570 HDNGLK
+570 HDSGIK
-576 MDNKNCLQVKFKS
+576 IDNKNCLQVKFKS
-589 EVIPD
+589 NIIPD
-594 PSNTYI
+594 PSKAYI
-600 IHNKKY
+600 IHNKKF
-606 VCEKIEMEVK
+606 VCEKIEMEIK
-616 DDQIE
+616 DDEIDK
-621 PIFVGYFYMMS
+621 IYVGYFYMMS

>member
-1 MITCVINGM
+1 MITCIINGHK
-10 AAYPAAS
+10 AYPIS
-17 QSIKLTYANQC
+17 TSSIKVTYANQY

-35 SYDINFPMSIM
+35 TYDITFPMNILE
-46 DNRRVFH
+46 NRVIFK
-53 NVSRFDVSKVTQKF
+53 NVSRLEVKKNIAKYD
-67 NDCKLYVSG
+67 DCKLFCNSQ
-76 RLILSGVGTIIS
+76 LIMSGVGTILS
-88 VTEAEIKLQI
+88 VNEKEIKLQI
-98 VGGKSRIKYNDRMTK
+98 VGGKSRIKFNDRLTK
-113 HYIDEIATFG
+113 HYIDEIPFG

-134 GWSQGFKNLQK
+134 GWSQGWKGLQK
-145 INDIYR
+145 IKDIYR
-151 LDEDKSKFLGVE
+151 LDDDKSKFLGVE
-163 GKWCFVPVRDETND
+163 GKWCFVPIRDETND

-187 TKQFIG
+187 TKVFIG
-193 YNAPFVMNL
+193 YNAPFIVNP

-241 YKTRELRKALPHW
+241 YKTRELRRALPHW

-272 FDDIRKTCSVI
+272 FDDIQKTCSVI
-283 NASELTTADSVE
+283 KKSELTTADSVA

-334 VISKKVFENFKIV
+334 VISKKVFENFEIV
-347 HSTGTWE
+347 HSTE
-354 PQNQFKGTTQS
+354 PRYPQNQFQGTTQS
-365 WSEKQ
+365 WSKRQ

-377 CNGSYYIYVENEV
+377 YNGSYYIYVENED
-390 GSKTWQLA
+390 GSRTWQLA

-409 SDDYVDI
+409 SDDYVDL

-424 VEDINFKTAVI
+424 VEDINFKTAII

-467 SYTSV
+467 NYTSV

-531 GSTEGGFGG
+531 GSAVGGFGG
-540 NRGGTFKEKYPY
+540 NGGGTIKEKYPY
-552 SLSICTKSTNDVV
+552 SLSICTKSTNDV

-570 HDNGLK
+570 HDNGLRI
-576 MDNKNCLQVKFKS
+576 DNKNCMEIKFKS
-589 EVIPD
+589 DEIPD
-594 PSNTYI
+594 PSKIYI
-600 IHNKKY
+600 IRNKKY

-616 DDQIE
+616 DDAIE
-621 PIFVGYFYMMS
+621 PVYTGYFYMLS

>member
-17 QSIKLTYANQC
+17 QSIKLTYANQY

-53 NVSRFDVSKVTQKF
+53 NVSRFDVSKVTQKY

-76 RLILSGVGTIIS
+76 RLILSGVGTVIS

-98 VGGKSRIKYNDRMTK
+98 VGGKSRIKFNDKLTK
-113 HYIDEIATFG
+113 HYIDEIPFG

-134 GWSQGFKNLQK
+134 GFSQKFKDK
-145 INDIYR
+145 ISEIYR
-151 LDEDKSKFLGVE
+151 LNEDKSEFLGAE
-163 GKWCFVPVRDETND
+163 GRWCFMPVRDETND
-177 MIANFVGVDK
+177 LIANFVGVDR

-193 YNAPFVMNL
+193 YNAPFIMNL

-214 VVEYEGYTLKRN
+214 VVEYEGYSLKRN

-241 YKTRELRKALPHW
+241 YKTRELCKALPHW

-272 FDDIRKTCSVI
+272 FDDIKKTCSVI

-295 IEPLDEYTTDYD
+295 IETLDEYTTDYD

-334 VISKKVFENFKIV
+334 VIPKKVFDSFEIV
-347 HSTGTWE
+347 HSEELMGSDR
-354 PQNQFKGTTQS
+354 QFASTTLL
-365 WSEKQ
+365 WSEKK

-377 CNGSYYIYVENEV
+377 NYGDYYIYVEDEDGN
-390 GSKTWQLA
+390 KNWKLA
-398 GVWSP
+398 GIWSP
-403 LIRDSS
+403 LIRDSA
-409 SDDYVDI
+409 SDDYVDL

-424 VEDINFKTAVI
+424 VENINFKS
-435 GEDNYYEKR
+435 GLLEDNYYEKR

-456 SKECDVDDDGY
+456 SKECDIDEDGY

-472 QDAIDDES
+472 QDALDDES
-480 TLDKSEDDQEC
+480 MLDTSEDEQEC
-491 MNIFFIIP
+491 MNIFFILP
-499 GEVQDDNKFSWVRAK
+499 GRVQTGDGTNTRLSWVGNK
-514 SRWPKFK
+514 SRWPQFM
-521 TDYRINKEYC
+521 TDYRINYGYRFC
-531 GSTEGGFGG
+531 GIAFIDDA
-540 NRGGTFKEKYPY
+540 YY
-552 SLSICTKSTNDVV
+552 SLALCMKSEIGT
-565 TLGCL
+565 TCLGSL

-576 MDNKNCLQVKFKS
+576 IDNKNCLQIKFKS

-606 VCEKIEMEVK
+606 VCEKIELEVK